1 MARRKA
7 TRTRGKA
14 DRLPSGEAIARRSR
28 DLLDEKLASDIVVL
42 DLRGLSTITDYFV
55 IGAGDSLRQIKALA
69 DHVLETFEQDGVRA
83 NHVEGLDEGSWVVID
98 YVVAIVHIFA
108 PETRELY
115 NLESLWG
122 DAPRVE

>member
-7 TRTRGKA
+7 P
-14 DRLPSGEAIARRSR
+14 RLPTGETIARRSR
-28 DLLDEKLASDIVVL
+28 ELLDEKLARDLLIL

-55 IGAGDSLRQIKALA
+55 IGTGDSQRQIRAVA
-69 DHVLETFEQDGVRA
+69 EHVMETFHNEGVRA
-83 NHVEGLDEGSWVVID
+83 NHVEGLEEGSWVVLD

-108 PETRELY
+108 PETRDLY